1 VSAAYDAE
9 AARQR
14 AIPWPPPDGAVDLRT
29 LVQLGTLAP
38 SSHNTQ
44 PWMFRIGDETIR
56 IAPDPTRRCPVVD
69 PDDAVERATAANAA
83 RAEQGRAAA
92 RSLAESAA
100 ALRRQIETVSETLR
114 AG

>member
-14 AIPWPPPDGAVDLRT
+14 AIAWPPPDGAVDLRT

-69 PDDAVERATAANAA
+69 PDDAVERAPP
-83 RAEQGRAAA
+83 AAA